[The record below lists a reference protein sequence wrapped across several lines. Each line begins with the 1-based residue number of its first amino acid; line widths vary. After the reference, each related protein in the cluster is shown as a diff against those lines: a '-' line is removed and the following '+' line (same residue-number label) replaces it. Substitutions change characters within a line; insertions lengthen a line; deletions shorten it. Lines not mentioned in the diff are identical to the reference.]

1 MCLFGKETERN
12 LPKRNEN
19 FKQFTDYILIEFHL
33 LIIVLVPQVKDIFG
47 NDISWS
53 FYIIY

>member
-19 FKQFTDYILIEFHL
+19 FKQFTDYVLIEFHL